1 MNLTKLNVQVSNA
14 YRQPKKNIQQNIIT
28 KKKNVN
34 KKIKAFLSYW
44 NCPWLSNR
52 DSNCETKDVYFP
64 NRNINISSQQQ

>member
-34 KKIKAFLSYW
+34 KKMA
-44 NCPWLSNR
+44 
-52 DSNCETKDVYFP
+52 
-64 NRNINISSQQQ
+64 